1 MESTFG
7 GREFSSNVWVVSALV
22 RALLLGSWGA
32 LGASGYLG
40 GTCAVALLGEGG
52 VVKRGEQ
59 INLTLGVK
67 GGADQR
73 RGETGI

>member
-1 MESTFG
+1 MESTFW

-52 VVKRGEQ
+52 VVKRGGQ
-59 INLTLGVK
+59 INLTLGIK
-67 GGADQR
+67 
-73 RGETGI
+73 RGCGPAEG